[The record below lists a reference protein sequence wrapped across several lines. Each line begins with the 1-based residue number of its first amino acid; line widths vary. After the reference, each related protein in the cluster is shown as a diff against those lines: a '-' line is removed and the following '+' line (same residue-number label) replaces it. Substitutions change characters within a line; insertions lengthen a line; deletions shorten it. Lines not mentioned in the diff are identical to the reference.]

1 MYLLMIVGFRFLVV
15 FFFRVQPALAWTLTN
30 VFHAVATFMSFHWN
44 KGLPYS
50 DTVLQTGDVAG
61 LTAWEQWS
69 RHPSTF
75 VARQFLTAIPV
86 VLFIVTVTVNRNLP
100 DGGNDTHLLINTV
113 ATALVVIAKLD
124 VMYKVRVF
132 GINREE
138 TEE

>member
-1 MYLLMIVGFRFLVV
+1 
-15 FFFRVQPALAWTLTN
+15 
-30 VFHAVATFMSFHWN
+30 MSFHWN
-44 KGLPYS
+44 KGLPYA
-50 DTVLQTGDVAG
+50 DTVLQGGDVAG

-75 VARQFLTAIPV
+75 LARQFLTVIPV
-86 VLFIVTVTVNRNLP
+86 VLYIITVTINRNTEQ
-100 DGGNDTHLLINTV
+100 GGNDTFLLFNTV

-138 TEE
+138 TDE